1 MTDRIAYIQDQLLVM
16 DAQAGSRVALEELV
30 RRRYTKLW
38 QHAYNLTSDQQAA
51 WDIAQKSWCD
61 IMRGLRRL
69 NDPALFRA
77 WAYKITTNRTTDWL
91 RDQPPQCVSGTT
103 SAQPSRGNS

>member
-30 RRRYTKLW
+30 RRWYTKLW

-61 IMRGLRRL
+61 IIRL
-69 NDPALFRA
+69 QSAIRALP
-77 WAYKITTNRTTDWL
+77 ILT
-91 RDQPPQCVSGTT
+91 QPLF
-103 SAQPSRGNS
+103 